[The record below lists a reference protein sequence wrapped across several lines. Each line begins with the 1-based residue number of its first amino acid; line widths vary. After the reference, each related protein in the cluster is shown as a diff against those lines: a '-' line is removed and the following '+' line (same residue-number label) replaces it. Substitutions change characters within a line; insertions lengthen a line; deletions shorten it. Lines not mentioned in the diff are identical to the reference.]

1 MASQIVKHSHFSA
14 SKLTFRPP
22 KLLNNNGKMV
32 QVGYDGG
39 ILNLQTPLMVLPYG
53 ISEFRDPNTGIKKFH
68 IDLSFRGEEENEL
81 LSNFHQAL
89 AELDEF
95 MIDAAVKN
103 SVAWFKGKKSR
114 AILEEFYTPVLKK
127 SKDKETG
134 EPNGK
139 YPDTFKVK
147 LRFDNESGEFN
158 CRLYDY
164 TTKQPVN
171 VPPDVHLTKG
181 SQMVCII
188 RCNGVWFA
196 GGRFGLSFRL
206 EQGKV
211 KSAPGRITDYAFL
224 DDDEEVPVAP
234 ATRARETEVPA
245 AAEDEDSDA
254 NVSDGEDDEA
264 AGSDNEVE
272 EDNDPDTPPAPA
284 PAPKKRVRRRKT
296 KNVE

>member
-1 MASQIVKHSHFSA
+1 
-14 SKLTFRPP
+14 
-22 KLLNNNGKMV
+22 MV

-39 ILNLQTPLMVLPYG
+39 MLNLQTPMMVLPYG
-53 ISEFRDPNTGIKKFH
+53 ISEFSDPNTGMKKYH
-68 IDLSFRGEEENEL
+68 IDLSFRGEEENEV
-81 LSNFHQAL
+81 LSNFHDAL
-89 AELDEF
+89 AALDEY
-95 MIDAAVKN
+95 MIDSAVKN

-114 AILEEFYTPVLKK
+114 AIIEELYTPVLKK

-158 CRLYDY
+158 CRLYDSV
-164 TTKQPVN
+164 TKDPVN
-171 VPPDVHLTKG
+171 VPPDVHLSKGTK
-181 SQMVCII
+181 MTCII

-211 KSAPGRITDYAFL
+211 QQAPGRITGYAFI
-224 DDDEEVPVAP
+224 DDDEED
-234 ATRARETEVPA
+234 VPA
-245 AAEDEDSDA
+245 ASGAGGNDDETHVAEDQEDDDGVQSDG
-254 NVSDGEDDEA
+254 VGEDDE
-264 AGSDNEVE
+264 GGDDEEEQEEEV
-272 EDNDPDTPPAPA
+272 PA

-296 KNVE
+296 KNIA

>member
-1 MASQIVKHSHFSA
+1 MASQIVKHSNFSA
-14 SKLTFRPP
+14 SNITFRPP

-32 QVGYDGG
+32 QVSYDGG
-39 ILNLQTPLMVLPYG
+39 ILNLQTPNMVLPYG

-68 IDLSFRGEEENEL
+68 IDLSFRGEEENEQ

-158 CRLYDY
+158 CRLYDSVS
-164 TTKQPVN
+164 KQPVN

-181 SQMVCII
+181 TKMTCII

-211 KSAPGRITDYAFL
+211 QQAPGRITEYAFIDDEDDAVPAPAAGAGANRNPFE
-224 DDDEEVPVAP
+224 DDDEDEGVQSDGVN
-234 ATRARETEVPA
+234 EE
-245 AAEDEDSDA
+245 EDENEDE
-254 NVSDGEDDEA
+254 GEE
-264 AGSDNEVE
+264 E
-272 EDNDPDTPPAPA
+272 EDEPAPAPA
-284 PAPKKRVRRRKT
+284 PAPKKVRRRRT
-296 KNVE
+296 KNVA

>member
-1 MASQIVKHSHFSA
+1 MASQIVKHSNFSA
-14 SKLTFRPP
+14 SNITFRPP

-39 ILNLQTPLMVLPYG
+39 ILNLQTPNMVLPYG

-68 IDLSFRGEEENEL
+68 IDLSFRGEEENEA
-81 LSNFHQAL
+81 LSQFHDAL
-89 AELDEF
+89 AALDEF
-95 MIDAAVKN
+95 MIDSAVKN

-158 CRLYDY
+158 CRLYDSVS
-164 TTKQPVN
+164 KQPVN

-181 SQMVCII
+181 TKMTCII

-211 KSAPGRITDYAFL
+211 QQAPGRITEYAFIDDEDDAVPAPAAGAGANRNPFEDD
-224 DDDEEVPVAP
+224 DDDEDEGVQSDGVNEEEEENEDEGEEEEDAP
-234 ATRARETEVPA
+234 A
-245 AAEDEDSDA
+245 
-254 NVSDGEDDEA
+254 
-264 AGSDNEVE
+264 
-272 EDNDPDTPPAPA
+272 PAPA
-284 PAPKKRVRRRKT
+284 PAPKKVRRRRT
-296 KNVE
+296 KNVA